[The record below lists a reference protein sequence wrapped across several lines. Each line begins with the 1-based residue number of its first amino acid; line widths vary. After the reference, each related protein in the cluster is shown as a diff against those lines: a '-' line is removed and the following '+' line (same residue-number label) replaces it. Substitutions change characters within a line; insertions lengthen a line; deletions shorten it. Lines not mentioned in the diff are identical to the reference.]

1 MRHYLSIFQQSARE
15 YWTSPALSDYQG
27 ATYTFGEI
35 ATQISKLHAC
45 YNIVGVEFGD
55 RIAIAAKN
63 SSHWAISF
71 VSIVAKQAVAVP
83 ILADFNPA
91 DIANLVNHSD
101 KAALGVKFPSDFRRY
116 LAKWGNLGW
125 DGVEF
130 FGIVDDNPNAKYP
143 NVVRETQYVRENGA
157 LPENYV
163 ALVNEDGDEYICVDV
178 NQPEGAIVTWDF
190 FARELVDRYY
200 QRPSFVDYLINEFVS
215 QAEDLEEEVG
225 EPIRWPASIDPSV
238 DPYEDAD

>member
-1 MRHYLSIFQQSARE
+1 MRHYLSIFQQSARD

-91 DIANLVNHSD
+91 DIANLVNQ
-101 KAALGVKFPSDFRRY
+101 ALSSTPM
-116 LAKWGNLGW
+116 
-125 DGVEF
+125 
-130 FGIVDDNPNAKYP
+130 
-143 NVVRETQYVRENGA
+143 
-157 LPENYV
+157 
-163 ALVNEDGDEYICVDV
+163 
-178 NQPEGAIVTWDF
+178 
-190 FARELVDRYY
+190 
-200 QRPSFVDYLINEFVS
+200 QRPGRRC
-215 QAEDLEEEVG
+215 Q
-225 EPIRWPASIDPSV
+225 PRQ
-238 DPYEDAD
+238 